1 MPNPFPG
8 MNPYLEHP
16 DFWPEV
22 HHLLIGMIQES
33 LVPQLVPKYRVA
45 IEKRIYEIK
54 GEQSL
59 LVGIPDVS
67 IQRNP
72 TPRNSIISNVAVA
85 APTTAPVKVTLP
97 MSEEVR
103 EGYLEVIDMTTKEVV
118 TVIEVLSPANKRP
131 GQGRK
136 MYDEKRDKVFGS
148 RTHFVEIDLLRG
160 WEPLP
165 VLENNIAA
173 SYRILVSRANQ
184 RPLADLY
191 LFNLSDAI
199 PSFPLPLRSPDVE
212 PIVDLQALLN
222 TVYDRAGYDFT
233 IDYTAELVPALSET
247 DATWADALLE
257 ERGLK
262 GRSQITTDS

>member
-22 HHLLIGMIQES
+22 HHLLISMLQES

-45 IEKRIYEIK
+45 IEKRIYELK

-72 TPRNSIISNVAVA
+72 TPRNSNSSVAVA
-85 APTTAPVKVTLP
+85 TRTATPLKVGLP
-97 MSEEVR
+97 MFEEVR
-103 EGYLEVIDMTTKEVV
+103 EAYLEITDIASKEVV

-131 GQGRK
+131 GKGRD
-136 MYDEKRDKVFGS
+136 MYEEKRDQVFPS
-148 RTHFVEIDLLRG
+148 RSHLVEIDLLRIYQ
-160 WEPLP
+160 PLP
-165 VLENNIAA
+165 VFGNDIEGN
-173 SYRILVSRANQ
+173 YRILVSRGDC
-184 RPLADLY
+184 RPTADLY
-191 LFNLSDAI
+191 LFNI
-199 PSFPLPLRSPDVE
+199 PDVIPAFALPLRGGDVE

-233 IDYTAELVPALSET
+233 LDYTPDPVPALSEP
-247 DATWADALLE
+247 DAAWADSLLRE
-257 ERGLK
+257 TGLK
-262 GRSQITTDS
+262 G

>member
-8 MNPYLEHP
+8 MNPYLESP

-22 HHLLIGMIQES
+22 HSRLIVAIADV

-45 IEKRIYEIK
+45 IEKRIYELK

-72 TPRNSIISNVAVA
+72 TPRNSNSSVAVA
-85 APTTAPVKVTLP
+85 TRTATPLKVGLP
-97 MSEEVR
+97 MFEEVR
-103 EGYLEVIDMTTKEVV
+103 EAYLEITDIASKEVV

-131 GQGRK
+131 GKGRD
-136 MYDEKRDKVFGS
+136 MYEEKRDQVFPS
-148 RTHFVEIDLLRG
+148 RSHLVEIDLLRIYQ
-160 WEPLP
+160 PLP
-165 VLENNIAA
+165 VFGNDIEGN
-173 SYRILVSRANQ
+173 YRILVSRGDC
-184 RPLADLY
+184 RPTADLY
-191 LFNLSDAI
+191 LFNI
-199 PSFPLPLRSPDVE
+199 PDVIPAFALPLRGGDVE

-233 IDYTAELVPALSET
+233 LDYTPDPVPALSEP
-247 DATWADALLE
+247 DAAWADSLLRE
-257 ERGLK
+257 TGLK
-262 GRSQITTDS
+262 G

>member
-1 MPNPFPG
+1 MPNPFTG

-22 HHLLIGMIQES
+22 HHLLISMLQES

-45 IEKRIYEIK
+45 IEKRIYELK

-72 TPRNSIISNVAVA
+72 TPRNSNSSVAVA
-85 APTTAPVKVTLP
+85 TRTATPLKVGLP
-97 MSEEVR
+97 MFEEVR
-103 EGYLEVIDMTTKEVV
+103 EAYLEITDIASKEVV

-131 GQGRK
+131 GKGRD
-136 MYDEKRDKVFGS
+136 MYEEKRDKVLGS
-148 RTHFVEIDLLRG
+148 RSHLVEIDLLRIYQ
-160 WEPLP
+160 PLP
-165 VLENNIAA
+165 VFGNDIEGN
-173 SYRILVSRANQ
+173 YRILVSRGDC
-184 RPLADLY
+184 RPTADLY
-191 LFNLSDAI
+191 LFNI
-199 PSFPLPLRSPDVE
+199 PDVIPAFALPLRGGDVE

-233 IDYTAELVPALSET
+233 LDYTPDPVPALSEP
-247 DATWADALLE
+247 DAAWADSLLRE
-257 ERGLK
+257 TGLK
-262 GRSQITTDS
+262 G

>member
-22 HHLLIGMIQES
+22 HHLLISMLQES

-54 GEQSL
+54 GGQSI

-67 IQRNP
+67 IVRHP
-72 TPRNSIISNVAVA
+72 TPRNSNSSNVAVA
-85 APTTAPVKVTLP
+85 TRTAPVKVTLP
-97 MSEEVR
+97 MFEEVR
-103 EGYLEVIDMTTKEVV
+103 EAYLEIRDIASKEVV

-131 GQGRK
+131 GKGRD
-136 MYDEKRDKVFGS
+136 MYEEKRDKVFGS
-148 RTHFVEIDLLRG
+148 RTNLVEIDLLRSY
-160 WEPLP
+160 EPLP
-165 VLENNIAA
+165 VFGNDIEG
-173 SYRILVSRANQ
+173 SYRILVSRGDC

-191 LFNLSDAI
+191 LFNLPDAI
-199 PSFPLPLRSPDVE
+199 PAFPLPLRSGDVE

-222 TVYDRAGYDFT
+222 GLYDRAGYDFT
-233 IDYTAELVPALSET
+233 LDYTPETVPPLTEP
-247 DATWADALLE
+247 DAVWADAWLR
-257 ERGLK
+257 ERELRG
-262 GRSQITTDS
+262 

>member
-8 MNPYLEHP
+8 MNPYLENS

-67 IQRNP
+67 IQHNP
-72 TPRNSIISNVAVA
+72 IPRNSSTSNVAVA
-85 APTTAPVKVTLP
+85 TRTTEPLKIRLA

-103 EGYLEVIDMTTKEVV
+103 EGYLEVIDMATKEVV

-131 GQGRK
+131 GKGRE
-136 MYDEKRDKVFGS
+136 MYEEKRDKIFGS
-148 RTHFVEIDLLRG
+148 RTNFVEIDLLRG

-165 VLENNIAA
+165 VLDNDIAA
-173 SYRILVSRANQ
+173 HYRILVSRSDR
-184 RPLADLY
+184 RPAADLY
-191 LFNLSDAI
+191 LFNLPDAI
-199 PSFPLPLRSPDVE
+199 PGFPLPLRAGDLE
-212 PIVDLQALLN
+212 PMVDLQALLN
-222 TVYDRAGYDFT
+222 TVYDRAAYDFT
-233 IDYTAELVPALSET
+233 LDYTAQLVPALSES
-247 DATWADALLE
+247 DAVWADSLLYE
-257 ERGLK
+257 TSLLPSE
-262 GRSQITTDS
+262 S

>member
-8 MNPYLEHP
+8 MNPYLESP

-59 LVGIPDVS
+59 LVGIPVDMS
-67 IQRNP
+67 ILRNPISRNP
-72 TPRNSIISNVAVA
+72 TTSNVAVA
-85 APTTAPVKVTLP
+85 APTTAPLKVRLS

-103 EGYLEVIDMTTKEVV
+103 EGYLEVVDMASKEVV
-118 TVIEVLSPANKRP
+118 TVIEVLSSANKRP
-131 GQGRK
+131 GQGRE
-136 MYDEKRDKVFGS
+136 MYEEKRDKIFGS
-148 RTHFVEIDLLRG
+148 RTNFVEIDLLRG

-165 VLENNIAA
+165 VLDNDIAA
-173 SYRILVSRANQ
+173 HYRILVSRSNQ
-184 RPLADLY
+184 RPGADLY
-191 LFNLSDAI
+191 LFNILDAI
-199 PSFPLPLRSPDVE
+199 PSFALPLRAGDVE

-233 IDYTAELVPALSET
+233 LNYMAELVPPLSET
-247 DATWADALLE
+247 DAAWADSLL
-257 ERGLK
+257 RDKGL
-262 GRSQITTDS
+262 RE